1 MIDRVAYEG
10 PDSALVARLLRPG
23 EADFKT
29 GRTRVAVEEAPGR
42 AVFVVHA
49 ADAAALR
56 AGRRA
61 VDTLLAIHA
70 ACNI

>member
-1 MIDRVAYEG
+1 MIERVAYAGE
-10 PDSALVARLLRPG
+10 DAALVARLLLPG

-29 GRTRVAVEEAPGR
+29 GRTRVAVEEGPGE
-42 AVFVVHA
+42 AVFVIHA

-61 VDTLLAIHA
+61 VDTLLAVHA
-70 ACNI
+70 ACRI